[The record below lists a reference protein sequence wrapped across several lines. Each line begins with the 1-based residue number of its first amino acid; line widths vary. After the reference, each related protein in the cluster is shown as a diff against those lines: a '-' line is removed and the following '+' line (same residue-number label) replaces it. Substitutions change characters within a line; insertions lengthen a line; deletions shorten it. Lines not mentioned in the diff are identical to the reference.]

1 MLQSQLLIANSKN
14 SEDVRFNVNLP
25 EGYDSFQI
33 NGIQGSIINQNYFKV
48 NDTLNIKLNNNIHI
62 NYKQPLSLEI
72 ANSSNDSIVEDG
84 SYSSVC
90 LDIFKLYKAVYIPIF
105 QHYEADEGFM
115 YLFNPCDENGFLD
128 EPTHT
133 VEPALIWDRA
143 TKIYMPFTGQFV
155 IGLKKVDDDEINI
168 PITIGESIEN
178 TKNTSTDE
186 GSYIIQSNGQILE
199 TSSNESTYSY
209 ASNWKFNINN
219 LIMKHRLTREYQT
232 VQAADFVSELTIFQD
247 IDSNIFTVS
256 SAFGER
262 YFTNKVSN
270 NLIIQDEGL
279 PHNDLVLNVSNINM
293 LEYIPI
299 YNGQL
304 DRVPTIEDIPGDK
317 SAIKGSDL
325 SVGDA
330 YYSAEDFSTP
340 ITSLLTIKSNV
351 YYSLKVW
358 NIQAVNQDGSIYIGK
373 FKAGGEV
380 VSINFSTSSYS
391 ELLNENNQPVY
402 LKFKLSNGAG
412 EFIHL
417 DYLATG
423 DIHISGNGLYEQ
435 TNEQPSISLAIG
447 IYTGKIKN
455 ITQAD
460 GSFITNPDVSERLQH
475 WDSISNSQAYIP
487 IDELSCHVEASEPIT
502 LHVEAQDL
510 TNQIIVQLDN
520 GNLRVDRAKWGIVS
534 GSYLKPAAF
543 IPLKTTRWLQPF
555 NKPNYKTGF
564 FKIKDIN
571 GNLTTDLLDSNSEVF
586 LAIGHETVNVQP
598 PNQDDFVY
606 KTFNGSLMFD
616 RSNTKITRIFSN
628 STAESILGYIND
640 ILSAKLLRYYFVC
653 DYTTFDAFLNTNKD
667 IILATNQRTLF
678 AYYLNNDLM
687 VPYGHDIVI
696 SSLHDAIKFI
706 GGENVMNNI
715 FPSLMVEEQNQD
727 GKFQDFNSLGT
738 SNNVINTI
746 HMKLFHYYPSGT
758 TSFPY
763 FGFSTSDLLDG
774 SGSIGGFSVGKLPE
788 TALLRTPT
796 NPGHTITET
805 ISHLF
810 SVKDDDLVSTD
821 KLDILRTTQLYES
834 NKWKS
839 VSSVQP
845 VARVY
850 RNNNFEQSDLTI
862 TTGGVRLLH
871 PIYVQSVN
879 PALLN
884 NVLFMFDTLFG
895 LISNQWGSLA
905 SFNPY
910 GMFNF
915 LRVRN
920 NSHTPLTHIGNEH
933 LIIKRFS
940 KRLYYP
946 HVSKNNR
953 ELRRYAATSFDSLL
967 LLNYLKTEN
976 LNTFEDVDDQRF
988 NAKHCEIIKSV
999 ESNHINLNVQLL
1011 STKTF
1016 NYNKMLEERAE
1027 MGYVCA
1033 QSTYSDAQIDS
1044 NVLSF
1049 YMNDEQA
1056 ENYLNNLVY
1065 LTRGLSS
1072 FNNLKSIKIFI
1083 FKLGE
1088 VLVMPTMIYGVS
1100 LNFQNA
1106 PNASI
1111 YFMNMENYQPVIQ
1124 GKLGEPQHVQPV
1136 EEKQNTHLFGIVF
1149 KYNQTAL
1156 GYSRYE
1162 NDLNGLNINISKS
1175 KGLKTFSVVLCDE
1188 YGRTFPNTD
1197 TNQGFANN
1205 LKLEILL
1212 NTAPMEK

>member
-1 MLQSQLLIANSKN
+1 MALQSQLLIANSKDA
-14 SEDVRFNVNLP
+14 EDVRFNVNLP

-33 NGIQGSIINQNYFKV
+33 NGIQGSIINQNYLKV
-48 NDTLNIKLNNNIHI
+48 NDTLNIKLNNNIHV
-62 NYKQPLSLEI
+62 NYKQPLNLEI
-72 ANSSNDSIVEDG
+72 VNSSNNSIVQDG

-90 LDIFKLYKAVYIPIF
+90 LDIFKLYKVVYIPIF
-105 QHYEADEGFM
+105 QHYEPDEGFM
-115 YLFNPCDENGFLD
+115 YLFNPSDDTNFKD
-128 EPTHT
+128 EPTNNVQPT
-133 VEPALIWDRA
+133 LIWDRA
-143 TKIYMPFTGQFV
+143 TKIFMPFSGQFV
-155 IGLKKVDDDEINI
+155 IGLLKVEADEINI
-168 PITIGESIEN
+168 PITIGESINN
-178 TKNTSTDE
+178 TKSTATDE
-186 GSYIIQSNGQILE
+186 GSYIVQSNGQIIE
-199 TSSNESTYSY
+199 TQTAEATYSY

-219 LIMKHRLTREYQT
+219 LIMKHKLTKDFKTHTGGE
-232 VQAADFVSELTIFQD
+232 FVSELTIFQQLPEQTPL
-247 IDSNIFTVS
+247 DSKLFTLS
-256 SAFGER
+256 SAFGQR
-262 YFTNKVSN
+262 YFTNKQAN
-270 NLIIQDEGL
+270 DLIIQDEHL
-279 PHNDLVLNVSNINM
+279 AHNDLYINVSNINM

-299 YNGQL
+299 WDNTI
-304 DRVPTIEDIPGDK
+304 DRVPTIEDIPGDDL
-317 SAIKGSDL
+317 AIKGSDL
-325 SVGDA
+325 SEADR
-330 YYSAEDFSTP
+330 YYSAEDFTTP
-340 ITSLLTIKSNV
+340 ITTLINPIKQNV

-358 NIQAVNQDGSIYIGK
+358 NIQAVNLDGSIHIGK
-373 FKAGGEV
+373 FKVGAEPV
-380 VSINFSTSSYS
+380 NINFSGSYY
-391 ELLNENNQPVY
+391 ETFKDENDHDIN
-402 LKFKLSNGAG
+402 LRFKIDNGNG
-412 EFIHL
+412 DFIHI
-417 DYLATG
+417 DYIA
-423 DIHISGNGLYEQ
+423 SGQIPLWGGGFYEQ
-435 TNEQPSISLAIG
+435 TNEHNSISLVVG
-447 IYTGKIKN
+447 VYTGKVKN
-455 ITQAD
+455 LTNED
-460 GSFITNPDVSERLQH
+460 GSFITDPNITERLQH
-475 WDSISNSQAYIP
+475 WNFITNSRTP
-487 IDELSCHVEASEPIT
+487 IDELTCHVDAASPDV
-502 LHVEAQDL
+502 LHIEAQDL
-510 TNQIIVQLDN
+510 TNQIIVNLDN
-520 GNLRVDRAKWGIVS
+520 GELRIDRASWGGGIF
-534 GSYLKPAAF
+534 PRCF

-564 FKIKDIN
+564 YKIKDID

-598 PNQDDFVY
+598 PNADDFVY
-606 KTFNGSLMFD
+606 KTFNGTLMFD

-628 STAESILGYIND
+628 STAESILGYLND
-640 ILSAKLLRYYFVC
+640 LLSAKLLRYYFVC

-667 IILATNQRTLF
+667 VILATNQRTLF
-678 AYYLNNDLM
+678 AYYMNNKLM
-687 VPYGHDIVI
+687 VPYGHDVI
-696 SSLHDAIKFI
+696 LSSLHDVVKLI
-706 GGENVMNNI
+706 GGDNVMNNI
-715 FPSLMVEEQNQD
+715 FPSLMVEEQNQN
-727 GKFQDFNSLGT
+727 GRFQDFNNLGT
-738 SNNVINTI
+738 NNNIINDI
-746 HMKLFHYYPSGT
+746 HMKLFHYYPSST

-763 FGFSTSDLLDG
+763 FGFSTSDSLDG
-774 SGSIGGFSVGKLPE
+774 SGSIGGFSVGVVDE
-788 TALLRTPT
+788 TALLRTPSD
-796 NPGHTITET
+796 PGHSTTET
-805 ISHLF
+805 VSHLF
-810 SVKDDDLVSTD
+810 NVKQPDSVPTD
-821 KLDILRTTQLYES
+821 KLDILRTTTFYES

-839 VSSVQP
+839 VSCVQP

-862 TTGGVRLLH
+862 TTGGVKLLH
-871 PIYVQSVN
+871 PVYIQSVN
-879 PALLN
+879 TALLN

-895 LISNQWGSLA
+895 LISNQWGTLA

-910 GMFNF
+910 GLFNF
-915 LRVRN
+915 IRVRN
-920 NSHTPLTHIGNEH
+920 NSNIPMTHIGNNH

-946 HVSKNNR
+946 HVSKNNN

-976 LNTFEDVDDQRF
+976 LNTFEDVDDQRY

-1011 STKTF
+1011 STKAF
-1016 NYNKMLEERAE
+1016 NYNKMLEDRAE

-1049 YMNDEQA
+1049 YMNEEQA

-1088 VLVMPTMIYGVS
+1088 VLVMPMMIYGVS

-1124 GKLGEPQHVQPV
+1124 GKLGEEQHVQLW

-1162 NDLNGLNINISKS
+1162 NDLNGLNINISKA

-1212 NTAPMEK
+1212 NVGQ